1 MTIQI
6 GDDEAYIL
14 QRLEREKRNGHVK
27 QISAN
32 QYKYVADVF
41 DAMELLPWIRTFTGR
56 IAKLESSNPLLK
68 QKYEE
73 DLEKLYAMYGGG
85 DEDDVS

>member
-1 MTIQI
+1 M
-6 GDDEAYIL
+6 
-14 QRLEREKRNGHVK
+14 
-27 QISAN
+27 
-32 QYKYVADVF
+32 ADVF